1 MADLP
6 LGWGGR
12 HNQMSEHD
20 MKLGGMAATK
30 FIATGLNAYEN
41 DVAGNGNNG
50 NTNPGYKNSDQVREH
65 YLRESQKTGG
75 SISINSNSN
84 NSSTS
89 NTSSSGDSSAK
100 KQAKEG
106 QSNVP
111 DFWEERQK
119 LRNLQAKQMGVFSN
133 KPTEAVIISKEN
145 GRANNNGGSISAEVA
160 LVQTAAFALE
170 KMTQSLRGRGDVK
183 IPTADRAAFAE
194 AVKGA
199 MDALAKQT

>member
-75 SISINSNSN
+75 SISINSN
-84 NSSTS
+84 
-89 NTSSSGDSSAK
+89 TSSSGDSSAK

-145 GRANNNGGSISAEVA
+145 GRANNNNGGSILSLSAEVA

-183 IPTADRAAFAE
+183 IPTAERAAFAE